1 MPDVQAFDIVV
12 IGAGPAGCA
21 AANTAAMLGKKVA
34 LVERNPAVGGAAINT
49 GTIPS
54 KTLRETAL
62 ALSGLKARALYGVDL
77 SLRREANV
85 DDFLKHERQVRAVE
99 AAQSRHMLDRFGVT
113 VVQGTGSFADP
124 NTVKVIHP
132 TPPGGCSLLQA
143 DKIVIAI
150 GSSPSRPTLFPFEHN
165 RVHDSDELLYITA
178 MPRSL
183 AVIGA
188 GVIGS
193 EYACMFAALGTRVH
207 LIDGRVV
214 AN

>member
-1 MPDVQAFDIVV
+1 MPDAQQFDLIV

-21 AANTAAMLGKKVA
+21 TANTAALLGKKVA
-34 LVERNPAVGGAAINT
+34 VIEKNPAVGGAAINT

-62 ALSGLKARALYGVDL
+62 ALAGIKARALTGVDL

-85 DDFLKHERQVRAVE
+85 DDFLKHERQVRSVE
-99 AAQSRHMLDRFGVT
+99 AAQSRQLLDRFGVT
-113 VVQGTGSFADP
+113 VVQGTGCFADP
-124 NTVKVIHP
+124 HTVKVNHP
-132 TPPGGCSLLQA
+132 SPPGGSSLLHA
-143 DKIVIAI
+143 EKIVIAI
-150 GSSPSRPTLFPFEHN
+150 GSAPARPPLFPFEHC
-165 RVHDSDELLYITA
+165 RVHDSDELLFITA

-207 LIDGRVV
+207 LIDGR
-214 AN
+214 